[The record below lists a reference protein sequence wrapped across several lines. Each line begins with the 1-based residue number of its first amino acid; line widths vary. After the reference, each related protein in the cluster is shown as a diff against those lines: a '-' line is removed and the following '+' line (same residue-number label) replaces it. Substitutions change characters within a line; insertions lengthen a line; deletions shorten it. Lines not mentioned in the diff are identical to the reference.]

1 METVKKSFTP
11 PANNPLLLPD
21 IALPVFLAISFP
33 QKRERREL
41 QGRQHIK
48 KDYPRGAGLRHR
60 YCGAVAVTL
69 LCGERFRLHG
79 NVSRGYPDHAYSP
92 KLNDNEQRR
101 TVKDNFW
108 FYIKKMH

>member
-33 QKRERREL
+33 QKRERLEL

-69 LCGERFRLHG
+69 LCGERSGYKATYPEVIQTMHTRL
-79 NVSRGYPDHAYSP
+79 S
-92 KLNDNEQRR
+92 
-101 TVKDNFW
+101 
-108 FYIKKMH
+108 